1 MPYRAIGVFCLFI
14 LPQGESEERTMQLI
28 IRVTILTK
36 VPSNYWTRLQE
47 KIDPGE
53 REWKM
58 AVLENGVSFE
68 RIEHLENN
76 SAVPHY
82 EVAQGF
88 IAQLC
93 RTAEFHSL
101 TAQYILEGAFFALPD
116 EVDPEIALKQLQI

>member
-1 MPYRAIGVFCLFI
+1 VFYLFI
-14 LPQGESEERTMQLI
+14 LPQGESEGRTMQLI

-93 RTAEFHSL
+93 RAAEFHSL
-101 TAQYILEGAFFALPD
+101 TAHYILEGAFFALPD
-116 EVDPEIALKQLQI
+116 DVDPELALKQLQI